1 MPGSTR
7 SIKKLKLWGRGSS
20 LVVQWLGLRAF
31 SSLGSIVGQ
40 GTKISTSGQKKKGR
54 WSRALKGEEELIQS
68 GEELVGVQD
77 VLPKVGSP
85 QRVLEGETSMA
96 LR

>member
-1 MPGSTR
+1 M
-7 SIKKLKLWGRGSS
+7 
-20 LVVQWLGLRAF
+20 VQWLGLRAF
-31 SSLGSIVGQ
+31 SALGSVVGQ
-40 GTKISTSGQKKKGR
+40 GTKISTSGQKKKKKKKCR

-77 VLPKVGSP
+77 VFPKVGSP
-85 QRVLEGETSMA
+85 QRALEGETSMA

>member
-1 MPGSTR
+1 MP
-7 SIKKLKLWGRGSS
+7 WVQS
-20 LVVQWLGLRAF
+20 LVKELRFPHVA
-31 SSLGSIVGQ
+31 
-40 GTKISTSGQKKKGR
+40 KKKKKRCR
-54 WSRALKGEEELIQS
+54 WSRALKEELTQS

-77 VLPKVGSP
+77 VLPKVGTP

>member
-1 MPGSTR
+1 M
-7 SIKKLKLWGRGSS
+7 
-20 LVVQWLGLRAF
+20 VQWLGLRAF
-31 SSLGSIVGQ
+31 SALGSVVGQ
-40 GTKISTSGQKKKGR
+40 GTKISTSGQKKKKCR

-77 VLPKVGSP
+77 VFPKVGSP
-85 QRVLEGETSMA
+85 QRALEGETSMA

>member
-1 MPGSTR
+1 MP
-7 SIKKLKLWGRGSS
+7 WVQS
-20 LVVQWLGLRAF
+20 LVKELRFPQAA
-31 SSLGSIVGQ
+31 
-40 GTKISTSGQKKKGR
+40 KKKKKCR

-77 VLPKVGSP
+77 VFPKVGSP

>member
-1 MPGSTR
+1 MP
-7 SIKKLKLWGRGSS
+7 WVQS
-20 LVVQWLGLRAF
+20 LVKELRFPPAAPPPP
-31 SSLGSIVGQ
+31 
-40 GTKISTSGQKKKGR
+40 KKCR
-54 WSRALKGEEELIQS
+54 WSRALKEELTQS

-77 VLPKVGSP
+77 VLPKVGTP